1 MEQLTNDVKR
11 EIIRQS
17 EGRISAANFNDTY
30 YNMFEEGQ
38 ELLKTHVTTGKP
50 LKIKILKK
58 YPNFAYCQITNL
70 KDIKICFGYRELSSN
85 KVYIYG

>member
-1 MEQLTNDVKR
+1 MEITDKIKK

-17 EGRISAANFNDTY
+17 DGKLSNYNFSDTY

-38 ELLKTHVTTGKP
+38 ELLKTHITTGKP

-58 YPNFAYCQITNL
+58 YPRFAYCEIIN
-70 KDIKICFGYRELSSN
+70 IKNIKMCFSYRDLSSN
-85 KVYIYG
+85 KLYIYN